1 MAKAPKSVT
10 IRTYHVG
17 FGDCFL
23 LSFQYGPK
31 SERHVLIDYGSTG
44 LPDGVP
50 KTRMMDIANDIKKR
64 TGSKLHAVVATHRH
78 RDHISGFATQKG
90 GKGTGDVIRSLK
102 PDIVVQPWTE
112 DPDLDPKATGPGGAA
127 AGKKT
132 AAKSKTKGKS
142 KKTLAAVHDAKIKK
156 LGEGTAQ
163 QVNALALMN
172 EFALQSLS
180 ARNLPKALA
189 GEIRFLGE
197 SNIANAS
204 AVKNLMAMAKNQY
217 VFTGGKSGLESVLPG
232 VKIDVLG
239 PPTVKQTDTITKQRA
254 RDPDEFWHFALASL
268 RAAAS
273 TSGQEAPL
281 FPRHVAARGDRFPIN
296 ARWLVYHARTMRAEQ
311 LLQIVRSL
319 DKQMNNTSVI
329 LLMQVGGTKLLFPG
343 DAQIE
348 NWQFALGQKKYTDLL
363 KSVNLYKVGHH
374 GSLNATPK
382 SLWQL
387 FANKSAKKSAKR
399 LLSLMSTMEGKHGST
414 HSHTEVPRETLV
426 EALEHESDFF
436 STQQLKGKD
445 FFHDTKLSF

>member
-23 LSFQYGPK
+23 LSFEYGPK

-50 KTRMMDIANDIKKR
+50 KTRMMDIANDIRKR
-64 TGSKLHAVVATHRH
+64 TGNKLHAVVATHRH

-90 GKGTGDVIRSLK
+90 GTGTGDVIRSLK
-102 PDIVVQPWTE
+102 PEIVVQPWTE
-112 DPDLDPKATGPGGAA
+112 DPDLDPSAIGPGAA
-127 AGKKT
+127 EKKV
-132 AAKSKTKGKS
+132 AARSKTRGKS

-156 LGEGTAQ
+156 FGAGTAQ
-163 QVNALALMN
+163 HVNALALMN
-172 EFALQSLS
+172 AFALQALS

-197 SNIANAS
+197 ANLANTS
-204 AVKNLMAMAKNQY
+204 AVKNLMTMAKNRY
-217 VFTGGKSGLESVLPG
+217 VFTGAKSGLESVLPG

-268 RAAAS
+268 RAAAPAAD
-273 TSGQEAPL
+273 QEAPL
-281 FPRHVAARGDRFPIN
+281 FPRHVAARGDRFPIS
-296 ARWLVYHARTMRAEQ
+296 ARWLVYHARKMRADQ
-311 LLQIVRSL
+311 LLQIVRDL

-329 LLMQVGGTKLLFPG
+329 LLMRIGGTKLLFPG

-382 SLWQL
+382 SLWKL

-414 HSHTEVPRETLV
+414 DSHTEVPRATLV
-426 EALEHESDFF
+426 EALEQESDFF